1 MAEAWVWPI
10 ALGVFGLIFGS
21 FIATIV
27 VRWPA
32 GKSALRGRSEC
43 DSCAKTLGP
52 SELVPVLSY
61 AVLRGR
67 CAGCGAAI
75 KPSHLAIELIALAI
89 GVGAGFVAPG
99 VDGVAGAAFG
109 WLLLLL
115 GALDLTAFWLPNPL
129 TAALAVTG
137 LGMGLVGLGPAIEDR
152 LIGGV
157 AGFASLWM
165 IAVAYRRLRGRE
177 GLGGGDPKLFGGI
190 GLWLGWQALP
200 MVLLAASL
208 IGLSAVLGLRAG
220 GYRMKATDRLP
231 LGTMLAVA
239 AWAMWLGTVGA
250 WTVPAPRCGQAGVN
264 CVTIYEAAP
273 EQGRRE

>member
-1 MAEAWVWPI
+1 MAEAWVWPV

-32 GKSALRGRSEC
+32 GKSALHGRSEC
-43 DSCAKTLGP
+43 DACSKQLGP
-52 SELVPVLSY
+52 HELVPVLSY
-61 AVLRGR
+61 AWLRGR

-75 KPSHLAIELIALAI
+75 RPSHLAIELIGLGI
-89 GVGAGFVAPG
+89 GIGAGLAAPG
-99 VDGVAGAAFG
+99 VEGVAGASFG
-109 WLLLLL
+109 WILLLL

-129 TAALAVTG
+129 TAALAATG
-137 LGMGLVGLGPAIEDR
+137 LGMGLAGLMPPIEER

-157 AGFASLWM
+157 AGFATLWVV
-165 IAVAYRRLRGRE
+165 AAAYRRLRGRE

-200 MVLLAASL
+200 LVLLAACL

-220 GYRMKATDRLP
+220 GHKLRGTDRLP

-239 AWAMWLGTVGA
+239 AWAMWLGLEVTP
-250 WTVPAPRCGQAGVN
+250 VPHVM
-264 CVTIYEAAP
+264 VTLATPNSGE
-273 EQGRRE
+273 